1 MTADNGALTPVI
13 DKPEQAL
20 DLIRDAISSAGF
32 SFEDDVAIAVNFASQ
47 DIFDKVRSTASL

>member
-32 SFEDDVAIAVNFASQ
+32 SYEDDVAVAVNFATK
-47 DIFDKVRSTASL
+47 DIFDKVRSC

>member
-20 DLIRDAISSAGF
+20 DLIRDAISGAGL
-32 SFEDDVAIAVNFASQ
+32 SYEDDVAVAVNFATK
-47 DIFDKVRSTASL
+47 DIFDKVRSC